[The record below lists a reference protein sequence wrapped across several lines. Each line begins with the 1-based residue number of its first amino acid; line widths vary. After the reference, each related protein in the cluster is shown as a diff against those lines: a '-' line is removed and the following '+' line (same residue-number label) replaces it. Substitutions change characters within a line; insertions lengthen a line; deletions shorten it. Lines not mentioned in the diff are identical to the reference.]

1 MKFAE
6 LTQEVQVT
14 RSIPNKVDP
23 CFTPGRRKANQLF
36 KMAVNHLE
44 ENGYSEARKLEVDL
58 GLVYS
63 LGPSFPDFKLHS
75 PENEKTLKELVQF
88 LEQRIQKRILL
99 CKDFDAR
106 SKNNQ
111 VNNIVFSSNTYFYRG
126 SLPHAVNGL

>member
-23 CFTPGRRKANQLF
+23 VFTPGRRKANQLF

-75 PENEKTLKELVQF
+75 PENEKMLKELVQF
-88 LEQRIQKRILL
+88 LEQRIQKRTVL

-106 SKNNQ
+106 SKLNSHQ
-111 VNNIVFSSNTYFYRG
+111 
-126 SLPHAVNGL
+126 